1 MNIAVDYGNTAAKVG
16 IFEDEL
22 LREKRH
28 FPDALQLRSYL
39 ENNPVENIMVS
50 SVSYPAEEVLSW
62 AIATGKKFSLSY
74 ALPLPIKILYATP
87 QTLGVDRIA
96 AVCGAIGIFPNH
108 PCLVIDAGTCINYE
122 FIDDKE
128 NYHGGGISPG
138 IAMRFEAMHTF
149 TSRLPLVNPTHE
161 TPLVG
166 DSTESCM
173 QSGVINGMRAEMEG
187 IIQQYLDNY
196 PGTRVILCGGDASFF
211 ENHVK
216 HSIFVEPDLVLQG
229 LNGILRYN
237 VNR

>member
-1 MNIAVDYGNTAAKVG
+1 MNIVVDYGNTAAKVG

-50 SVSYPAEEVLSW
+50 SVSYPAQEVLSW

-74 ALPLPIKILYATP
+74 ELPLPIKILYATP

-149 TSRLPLVNPTHE
+149 TSRLPLVNPTQDA
-161 TPLVG
+161 PLIG
-166 DSTESCM
+166 DSTETCM

-187 IIQQYLDNY
+187 IIQQYLDSY
-196 PGTRVILCGGDASFF
+196 PGTRVIFCGGDASFF

-229 LNGILRYN
+229 LNGILKYN

>member
-1 MNIAVDYGNTAAKVG
+1 MNIVVDYGNTAAKVG

-50 SVSYPAEEVLSW
+50 SVSYPAQEVLSW

-74 ALPLPIKILYATP
+74 ELPLPIKILYATP

-149 TSRLPLVNPTHE
+149 TSRLPLVNPTQDA
-161 TPLVG
+161 PLIG
-166 DSTESCM
+166 DSTETCM

-229 LNGILRYN
+229 LNGILKYN